1 MEFDFKEKF
10 KVCFKTLNFQESF
23 DTCKQGVTC
32 MTYIIKLQFMIQ
44 EKKLKVGNIFWYDSK
59 LLYCRIFNMLF
70 VDSLISM
77 GTKIQGEMDFVKD

>member
-1 MEFDFKEKF
+1 
-10 KVCFKTLNFQESF
+10 
-23 DTCKQGVTC
+23 
-32 MTYIIKLQFMIQ
+32 LQFMIQ

-77 GTKIQGEMDFVKD
+77 GTKI